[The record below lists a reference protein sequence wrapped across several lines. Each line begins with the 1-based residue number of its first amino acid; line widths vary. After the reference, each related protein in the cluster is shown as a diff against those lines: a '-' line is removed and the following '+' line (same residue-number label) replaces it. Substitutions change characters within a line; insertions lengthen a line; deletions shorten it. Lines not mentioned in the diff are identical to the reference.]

1 MAQKELPEMPDIR
14 QLTKDEL
21 LQLKQ
26 RLQAA

>member
-1 MAQKELPEMPDIR
+1 MAQKELPEMPDIS